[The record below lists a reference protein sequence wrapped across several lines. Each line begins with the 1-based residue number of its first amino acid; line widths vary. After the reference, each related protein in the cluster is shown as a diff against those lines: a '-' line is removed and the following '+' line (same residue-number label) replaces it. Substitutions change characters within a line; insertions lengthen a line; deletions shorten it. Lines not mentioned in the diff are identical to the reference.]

1 MIVDYLNVNIC
12 VNLERLVAEQEFNV
26 DVLSTII
33 EALQYH
39 LQSNKIVISA
49 CIAFSALIS
58 FNGNSI

>member
-1 MIVDYLNVNIC
+1 M
-12 VNLERLVAEQEFNV
+12 NLERLVAEQEFDV